1 MDEDNNNHSNSF
13 MKTTTTIHDETKKR
27 WYDYIHS
34 NHVCSCIFLLFSLVS
49 IAFIIAFLVPMWQF
63 APISTECTLL
73 SKSLNA
79 SFIGSDEKATFRK
92 FRAEFTVSY
101 TVNTAISGN
110 SKQEIVS
117 TLYGPSADSWWNTRE
132 AGYVLSSAIR
142 NEFYQSY
149 RVGQKFECFYSSSDV
164 NAVVLEYD
172 PRLNGLIAIPVALI
186 LLSLWICVHP
196 EIEKYIRSKYQQRQ
210 SLKQYMELS
219 QMEETYSKEM
229 AEKVAS
235 DLFFDDTVGAYRRI
249 GTGEIVQ
256 PAAETDH
263 LDGDDEYE
271 LIEEEIEVI
280 GKFFG
285 QNVEE
290 QGRFITKS
298 EQMERE
304 ASENNEKNIKIV
316 SSSSVQEESE
326 TKQEDQSGKGFST
339 SIQEATPKP
348 PQPQHTLLVLDSDS
362 EDDDD
367 YDD

>member
-1 MDEDNNNHSNSF
+1 MEENNNSF
-13 MKTTTTIHDETKKR
+13 MKTSSTIHDETKKR

-34 NHVCSCIFLLFSLVS
+34 NHICSCIFLLFSLVS
-49 IAFIIAFLVPMWQF
+49 IVFIIAFLVPMWQF

-73 SKSLNA
+73 AKYMNA

-92 FRAEFTVSY
+92 FRTEFTVSY
-101 TVNTAISGN
+101 SASTGGSSNGN
-110 SKQEIVS
+110 QQIVS
-117 TLYGPSADSWWNTRE
+117 TLYGPSAESWWNTRE

-142 NEFYQSY
+142 NEFYHSY
-149 RVGQKFECFYSSSDV
+149 RVGQKFECFYSGSDV

-172 PRLNGLIAIPVALI
+172 PRLNGLIAIPVMLI
-186 LLSLWICVHP
+186 VLSLWICIHP
-196 EIEKYIRSKYQQRQ
+196 EIEKYIRSKYQQRE

-219 QMEETYSKEM
+219 QMEETYGKEM
-229 AEKVAS
+229 AEKVAT

-285 QNVEE
+285 QNIEE

-298 EQMERE
+298 EYMERE
-304 ASENNEKNIKIV
+304 AEQNEEKNIKIV
-316 SSSSVQEESE
+316 SSSSVEEE
-326 TKQEDQSGKGFST
+326 TKQEDSNGAS
-339 SIQEATPKP
+339 QEVTATPKP
-348 PQPQHTLLVLDSDS
+348 PQHTLLVLDSDS

-367 YDD
+367 YDE